1 MIGVKVCGL
10 TNAQNAREIAA
21 CGADFAGFI
30 FYPPSKR
37 YVGDAPE
44 PALFRAVAPPVR
56 KVGVFVDEETETLL
70 RKAFLYDLYAVQL
83 HGSELPAACESIRS
97 AGIRVIKAFGVGEA
111 FDFRQLEP
119 YAGSCDYFLFDTATA
134 MHGGSGM
141 SFSWEIL
148 QRYTLE
154 VPFFLAGGIG
164 PSDAP
169 ALRALV
175 HPLLKIA
182 DINSRFET
190 RPGMK
195 DVEQVRKFIEEIKSM
210 S

>member
-10 TNAQNAREIAA
+10 TDAQNAREIAA

-37 YVGDAPE
+37 YVGDAPDPE
-44 PALFRAVAPPVR
+44 LFGAVPPPVR
-56 KVGVFVDEETETLL
+56 KVGVFVDEETETLV
-70 RKAFLYDLYAVQL
+70 RKALLYDLYAVQL
-83 HGSELPAACESIRS
+83 HVSELPATCDRIRS

-111 FDFRQLEP
+111 FNFKQLDP
-119 YAGSCDYFLFDTATA
+119 YAGSCDYFLFDTASA
-134 MHGGSGM
+134 QHGGSGRP
-141 SFSWEIL
+141 FSWDL
-148 QRYTLE
+148 LTRYSLE

-169 ALRALV
+169 ALRTLV
-175 HPLLKIA
+175 HPRPEVA

-190 RPGMK
+190 RPGIK
-195 DVEQVRKFIEEIKSM
+195 DVERVRKFIEEIKSM